1 MAKLFQPSRGA
12 IYGAPER
19 QAAANIGAT
28 IAGIGRSWGNELLQA
43 EYNRQISNAQVA
55 SIREWDSFQKKM
67 DESGATPDKWEDMFE
82 EGSQKM
88 REGIM
93 SGVTMPDAK
102 QSVELELNEQMETWK
117 SVVRKRSEIQGAK
130 NVNVD
135 DEVRND
141 RINENRLYRGE
152 LADPDDMFTYLEAGL
167 DNNQAGF
174 DSRVDRLP
182 TLAAKIEAD
191 RELTRNIVG
200 DFVVQKL
207 QGMELQE
214 ANDFLDQINSYVET
228 LEIGT
233 ENIEGKR
240 EDLFSPEDIAGLKQ
254 RYKSSMTA
262 AKAEAKFESNKLSS
276 EANNEYVQKIAA
288 GDFSEELIQSI
299 AADGRL
305 EPTDKRTLINW
316 MEQRSNAL
324 AQDKDDPLT
333 KDDPAIVLDVRSKV
347 YNGIIKTE
355 QQLKSYVGKG
365 ISVDTYQKFVAMLPE
380 NKDAKSPLT
389 HPSVKRA
396 IADLDAIRDL
406 DVKEFADEED
416 MDLPAY
422 AERAATYQDKI
433 DTLENQ
439 ILAKY
444 GSVDDVDPKEVTEMF
459 KELTQPIK
467 EEVVKKW
474 LTGFSGIK
482 KGLSYVWNPTGMVVD
497 LVKGRFAKDSSSQKS
512 PYPEWP
518 DAFLEDGVWKVIQDG
533 KKYRIEE

>member
-1 MAKLFQPSRGA
+1 
-12 IYGAPER
+12 
-19 QAAANIGAT
+19 
-28 IAGIGRSWGNELLQA
+28 
-43 EYNRQISNAQVA
+43 
-55 SIREWDSFQKKM
+55 M
-67 DESGATPDKWEDMFE
+67 DENGATPDKWEDKFE
-82 EGSQKM
+82 EDSQKI
-88 REGIM
+88 RDGIM
-93 SGVTMPDAK
+93 SGLTMPDAK
-102 QSVELELNEQMETWK
+102 EDYGLTLDKEMERWRADIRRQSET
-117 SVVRKRSEIQGAK
+117 QGAK

-135 DEVRND
+135 YELGYNIYAKDNHFYQGNLDEPESMIERHKKAIKHIDIAWNNG
-141 RINENRLYRGE
+141 INP
-152 LADPDDMFTYLEAGL
+152 PD
-167 DNNQAGF
+167 
-174 DSRVDRLP
+174 SLP
-182 TLAAKIEAD
+182 TYDSMIAAK
-191 RELTRNIVG
+191 REVSKKIVG
-200 DFVVQKL
+200 DFVL
-207 QGMELQE
+207 QNVEGMGSEE
-214 ANDFLDQINSYVET
+214 ANKILDQINNYATVNDIHVED
-228 LEIGT
+228 I
-233 ENIEGKR
+233 IEEQQ